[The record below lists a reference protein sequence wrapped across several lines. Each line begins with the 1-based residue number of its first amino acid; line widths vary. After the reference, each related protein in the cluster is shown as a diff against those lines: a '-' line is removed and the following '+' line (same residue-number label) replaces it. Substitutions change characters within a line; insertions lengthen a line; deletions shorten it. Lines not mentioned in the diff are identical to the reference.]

1 MNNFIILVLDGCGIG
16 ELPDAAKYGDSGSN
30 TIANTAEKAGGI
42 DLPNLEKLGLGN
54 IHPVKGVKKVAE
66 PMGSFGK
73 MAEVSAGKDST
84 TGHWEIAGLII
95 KKDFE
100 YYPDGFPQ
108 EMMEKFMELTGM
120 KGYLG
125 NKAASGTEIIK
136 ELGEEHIRTGFP
148 IVYTS
153 ADSVFQI
160 AAHEQYFGLE
170 KLYEVCDITR
180 NKVLAGHN
188 IGRVIARPF
197 IGEPGNFTRTTNRH
211 DYSLDAPGETL
222 VDLLFRNGINT
233 VSVGKVDDLFNGRG
247 INIKYK
253 TKSNLEGIART
264 ADVIRKYKSSLI
276 FTNLLDF
283 DVYYGHRN
291 DPAGFANALREFDE
305 NLPAILDALDET
317 DVLVITADHGND
329 PTSNS
334 SDHSREY
341 VPLIVYSKQAESAD
355 LGVRATFADIGKSA
369 ADFFDIENSLDGTS
383 FLGR

>member
-1 MNNFIILVLDGCGIG
+1 
-16 ELPDAAKYGDSGSN
+16 
-30 TIANTAEKAGGI
+30 
-42 DLPNLEKLGLGN
+42 
-54 IHPVKGVKKVAE
+54 
-66 PMGSFGK
+66 MGSFGK

-108 EMMEKFMELTGM
+108 EMMAQFMALTGV

-160 AAHEQYFGLE
+160 AAHEQHFGLE

-341 VPLIVYSKQAESAD
+341 VPLIVYSKQAEGAD

>member
-1 MNNFIILVLDGCGIG
+1 M
-16 ELPDAAKYGDSGSN
+16 
-30 TIANTAEKAGGI
+30 
-42 DLPNLEKLGLGN
+42 
-54 IHPVKGVKKVAE
+54 KGVSETAVPEA
-66 PMGSFGK
+66 SYGK

-84 TGHWEIAGLII
+84 TGHWEIAGLIV
-95 KKDFE
+95 KEDFE
-100 YYPDGFPQ
+100 YYPDGFPLD
-108 EMMEKFMELTGM
+108 MMTSFMEMTGV

-136 ELGEEHIRTGFP
+136 ELGEEHISTGYP

-160 AAHEQYFGLE
+160 AAHEKYFGLE
-170 KLYEVCDITR
+170 RLYEVCEITR

-197 IGEPGNFTRTTNRH
+197 TGEPGKFSRTTNRH

-222 VDLLFRNGINT
+222 VDLLFFNGINT

-247 INIKYK
+247 INIKFK

-291 DPAGFANALREFDE
+291 DPAGFAGALKEFDE
-305 NLPAILDALDET
+305 NLPAILDALDDT

-329 PTSNS
+329 PTSKS
-334 SDHSREY
+334 TDHSREY
-341 VPLIVYSKQAESAD
+341 VPLLVYSRNAKAVN
-355 LGVRATFADIGKSA
+355 LGIRSTFADIGKSA
-369 ADFFDIENSLDGTS
+369 ADFFKIENNLDGES
-383 FLGR
+383 FLSR